1 MRTALVCV
9 LLGLAVVNA
18 AVFKEEEYQFLFS
31 KFMSQ
36 YNKKYT
42 HDTFFFRYTVFKANM
57 DKIFLGNKQNFTYTL
72 GMNEM
77 GDMTH
82 EEFKA
87 TKLGYKRIDRSYA
100 RSKNTSDGKKA
111 VAGTPACPAPHSTAA
126 SVDWVAKG
134 AVTPIKNQGQCGSC
148 WSFSTT
154 GSVEGDVFIEAG
166 VLTSLSEQQ
175 LVDCSTAQG
184 NEGCNGGL
192 MDNAFQYIISNGGLT
207 TEAGYPYTATGP
219 NTCNV
224 QTPLAST
231 ITSYCDVTSGSES
244 ALQDAVAQQP
254 VSVAIEADQSCFQFY
269 SGGVMSDP
277 SCGTQLDHGVLA
289 VGFGVTGGT
298 KYWNVKNSWGTS
310 WGLNGYIWLGRNV
323 AGQPLGVCGIASEPS
338 FPYGGSSLGGAKA
351 HAPRHHRKH

>member
-1 MRTALVCV
+1 
-9 LLGLAVVNA
+9 
-18 AVFKEEEYQFLFS
+18 
-31 KFMSQ
+31 
-36 YNKKYT
+36 
-42 HDTFFFRYTVFKANM
+42 
-57 DKIFLGNKQNFTYTL
+57 
-72 GMNEM
+72 MNEM

-87 TKLGYKRIDRSYA
+87 TKLGYKNVDRSYI
-100 RSKNTSDGKKA
+100 RSVNSKHEPTLSA
-111 VAGTPACPAPHSTAA
+111 MACPAPQATAD
-126 SVDWVAKG
+126 SVDWVGAG

-154 GSVEGDVFIEAG
+154 GAVEGDVFLEAG

-184 NEGCNGGL
+184 NQGCNGGL
-192 MDNAFQYIISNGGLT
+192 MDDAFQYIIANGGLT

-224 QTPLAST
+224 VTPLAST
-231 ITSYCDVTSGSES
+231 ITSYCDVTQGSEPG
-244 ALQDAVAQQP
+244 LQNAVAQQP

-289 VGFGVTGGT
+289 VGYGT
-298 KYWNVKNSWGTS
+298 YQGQAYWNVKNSWGAS
-310 WGLNGYIWLGRNV
+310 WGLNGYIMLGRNV
-323 AGQPLGVCGIASEPS
+323 AGQPLGVCGIASQPS
-338 FPYGGSSLGGAKA
+338 FPYGGSSLSGKVAASK
-351 HAPRHHRKH
+351 PRHHKRH

>member
-1 MRTALVCV
+1 MKV
-9 LLGLAVVNA
+9 LLIAALGLATVNA
-18 AVFKEEEYQFLFS
+18 AVFSENEYQFLFS

-42 HDTFFFRYTVFKANM
+42 ADSFFFRYTVFKANM

-87 TKLGYKRIDRSYA
+87 AKLGYKRIDRSYA

-111 VAGTPACPAPHSTAA
+111 VAGKPACPAPASAA
-126 SVDWVAKG
+126 TNVDWVSAG

-192 MDNAFQYIISNGGLT
+192 MDNAFQYIISNNGLT

-244 ALQDAVAQQP
+244 ALQNAVAQQP

-289 VGFGVTGGT
+289 VGFGVTGANT

-310 WGLNGYIWLGRNV
+310 WGMNGYIWLGRDV

-338 FPYGGSSLGGAKA
+338 FPYGGSSLSGKK
-351 HAPRHHRKH
+351 PTRHHRKH

>member
-1 MRTALVCV
+1 MRVALVCV
-9 LLGLAVVNA
+9 LLGLAVANA

-31 KFMSQ
+31 KFMGQ
-36 YNKKYT
+36 YSKKYT
-42 HDTFFFRYTVFKANM
+42 HDTFFFRYTVFKQNM
-57 DKIFLGNKQNFTYTL
+57 DKIFLANKQNFSYTL

-87 TKLGYKRIDRSYA
+87 TKLGYAKIDRSYA
-100 RSKNTSDGKKA
+100 RAKNTVGEK
-111 VAGTPACPAPHSTAA
+111 VAAGSPACPAPQTTKTQ
-126 SVDWVAKG
+126 VDWVAAG

-184 NEGCNGGL
+184 NQGCNGGL

-231 ITSYCDVTSGSES
+231 ITSYCDVTSGSET
-244 ALQDAVAQQP
+244 ALINAVAQQP

-269 SGGVMSDP
+269 SSGVMSDP

-289 VGFGVTGGT
+289 VGFGVVGGV

-310 WGLNGYIWLGRNV
+310 WGNNGYIWLGRQV

-338 FPYGGSSLGGAKA
+338 FPYGGKSLSSRPTATR
-351 HAPRHHRKH
+351 RHHKH